1 MRGAL
6 GGNVEVAVPLR
17 LVSSTGGRRVSLRM
31 TPHRSPPPWMVE
43 EHNDACFIV
52 RDATGQARAR
62 SAVSGQATQQG
73 RGPHGGELRQ
83 AAGAAAAG
91 AADKRSV
98 TRCNRPRFT
107 TVRAMSAYRPPPEVS
122 LHRNKCCEGPIAT
135 DAPQYDRY
143 KKKDRQLWAVSPK
156 SDQVI

>member
-52 RDATGQARAR
+52 RDATGQALGYFYFEDEPAR
-62 SAVSGQATQQG
+62 
-73 RGPHGGELRQ
+73 
-83 AAGAAAAG
+83 
-91 AADKRSV
+91 
-98 TRCNRPRFT
+98 RFN
-107 TVRAMSAYRPPPEVS
+107 
-122 LHRNKCCEGPIAT
+122 NKNPALTPGFWICW
-135 DAPQYDRY
+135 QYFN
-143 KKKDRQLWAVSPK
+143 LLL
-156 SDQVI
+156 